1 MKRIFC
7 FIILCTI
14 AVFATASCEKE
25 SSAAETPAKAVQMR
39 LSLEKAF
46 TTEGSITSKIWEG
59 RDQVGMYNLKST
71 ATAKVSSPLTPGN
84 FSSLF
89 TFGLSNISNGAG
101 LVGFYPSSA
110 NITHADGNINV
121 QIASTQNGEINPTY
135 LGTASY
141 TEGTINMTLVPFYTV
156 IYATVERGNYSIVKA
171 VLKGNANEKIA
182 GNVKIQFENL
192 SAEGTESTITNSSI
206 YDCRTQAALIPFVVA
221 PMTLASGFTIT
232 CTTDSGEEI
241 KIINDNKV
249 ECTMGGRIDAGTSLA
264 NQKTQLLFCG
274 DNKIYQIDAEK
285 AMANGY
291 KNAIVWQWDAK
302 TVAIKMGMAESN
314 MIRLD
319 DCKLVD
325 NNTKVLATSSKSY
338 AVLLDYK
345 TQNLLWFSTGS
356 KNAHSAEL
364 LPNNRVAVAC
374 SEGGDVLQIFDID
387 KNNQVLFSTEL
398 TNGHGVVWNEA
409 NQRLYAIGGTSIK
422 VYTLTDW
429 DTTSP
434 KLTLE
439 KTISSSSYV
448 TGLHDMTLVD
458 SNTLLVAGNRAAL
471 YDISKNTFTSIPHFA
486 SSNAIKSV
494 NYNPQTGHCWYTDAT
509 GSDRELTWSSNDIR
523 FTYDIT
529 KNSIDNRIQIGDL
542 NMYKVRVYSW

>member
-1 MKRIFC
+1 M
-7 FIILCTI
+7 
-14 AVFATASCEKE
+14 AVFAAASCEK
-25 SSAAETPAKAVQMR
+25 AAAGTEETAAKAVQMR
-39 LSLEKAF
+39 ISLEKAF
-46 TTEGSITSKIWEG
+46 TTEGGITSKIWDG
-59 RDQVGMYNLKST
+59 RDQVGMYNMNST
-71 ATAKVSSPLTPGN
+71 ATAKSSAPLTPGN

-89 TFGLSNISNGAG
+89 TFGLTNLSKGAG
-101 LVGFYPSSA
+101 LLGFYPASA
-110 NITHADGNINV
+110 NVTHSEGNINV
-121 QIASTQNGEINPTY
+121 QIATAQNGVINPVYVGLADYNESTV
-135 LGTASY
+135 
-141 TEGTINMTLVPFYTV
+141 NMSLVPFYTV
-156 IYATVERGNYSIVKA
+156 IYANVARGNYSIVKA

-182 GNVKIQFENL
+182 GNVKIRYADL
-192 SAEGTESTITNSSI
+192 SAEGTESTITVTNSAG
-206 YDCRTQAALIPFVVA
+206 YDCRSESILIPFIVA

-232 CTTDSGEEI
+232 CTTDNGEEI
-241 KIINDNKV
+241 QIVNNNKV
-249 ECTMGGRIDAGTSLA
+249 ECTMGERIDAGS
-264 NQKTQLLFCG
+264 NDDEQKTQLLFCG
-274 DNKIYQIDAEK
+274 DNMIYQIEADK
-285 AMANGY
+285 AISKGY

-302 TVAIKMGMAESN
+302 TVASKMGMSEAN

-325 NNTKVLATSSKSY
+325 NKTKVLATSSKSY

-387 KNNQVLFSTEL
+387 KNNTVLFSTEL

-409 NQRLYAIGGTSIK
+409 NQRLYAIGGTSLK

-439 KTISSSSYV
+439 KTINTSSYV

-458 SNTLLVAGNRAAL
+458 SNTLLVAGNRAAF
-471 YDISKNTFTSIPHFA
+471 YDISKNTFTSMPHFA
-486 SSNAIKSV
+486 SSNGIKSV
-494 NYNPQTGHCWYTDAT
+494 NYNPQTGHCWYTDASD
-509 GSDRELTWSSNDIR
+509 SDRELTWSSNDIR
-523 FTYDIT
+523 FTYDVT
-529 KNSIDNRIQIGDL
+529 KKTIDTRIQIGDI